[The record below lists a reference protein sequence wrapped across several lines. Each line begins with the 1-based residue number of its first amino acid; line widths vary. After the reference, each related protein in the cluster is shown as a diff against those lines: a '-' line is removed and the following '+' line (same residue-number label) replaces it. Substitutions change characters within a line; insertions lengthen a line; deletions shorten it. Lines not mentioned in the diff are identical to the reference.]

1 MKTLAQICLPLVL
14 FAFAGC
20 KNAGDWR
27 ADADRT
33 AAAYLGAAQKDV
45 TGRVETFEIETPAD
59 TLRRRLLLDQGLVIS
74 DLASLGVRDLPAD
87 RYWTPGDRLLPGTA
101 GGAAGFA
108 PGGTNALEIGLADA
122 VRIAA
127 ANSRDFQAKK
137 EALYTAALGLDLANK
152 TFRSTLKGVLSGGV
166 NSSRGDG
173 ADGRETSH
181 GEKAGPSVSRRFENG
196 AELTGSIA
204 ANLAGMLSGD
214 RATAWGC
221 IADVSISIPLLRGSG
236 ELVNRESLTQAE
248 RDLIYAVRSFEQ
260 DKRAFAVDVES
271 AYLSLLLALRTRQ
284 NEDDNYRRIAL
295 STRRSRRM
303 ADASRMSKSEFDQ
316 SYQSELSARASWTAA
331 CQSYE
336 AALESFKMRLGLPPD
351 ALVRPREADLD
362 ELRDFAEK
370 FRPENMDGTEELP
383 PPSAADWEKLADE
396 AIRRAFSNR
405 LDFATHRDRIEDA
418 QRRVLIAEDALRA
431 EVTIGASAS
440 AGSAASPSMG
450 RDGIGHA
457 PFKPKNSALSGAL
470 TVDLPFERTGE
481 RNAYRASLIAL
492 EQAVRAYQEQE
503 DGLKRTIRAD
513 VRDLMQTEE
522 NLRIQFRAV
531 ELARRRV
538 RNQDLLLESGRTTMT
553 DVLDAQAALVGAQN
567 KLYSAITKYR
577 ENELRLRCD
586 TGELDVTVD
595 GVWRDAEAADRRSGP
610 R

>member
-1 MKTLAQICLPLVL
+1 MKTRPVVGLSVLLLAL
-14 FAFAGC
+14 AGC
-20 KNAGDWR
+20 KSAGDWR
-27 ADADRT
+27 ADADET
-33 AAAYLGAAQKDV
+33 AAAYLGAAQRDV

-87 RYWTPGDRLLPGTA
+87 RYWEPGERLLPGTA
-101 GGAAGFA
+101 GGAADLA

-137 EALYTAALGLDLANK
+137 ESLYTVALGLDLANR
-152 TFRSTLKGVLSGGV
+152 TFRSTLKGILSGGV
-166 NSSRGDG
+166 GSSRSDEAGE
-173 ADGRETSH
+173 RETSH
-181 GEKAGPSVSRRFENG
+181 NESAKPSVSRKFENG

-221 IADVSISIPLLRGSG
+221 LADVSISIPLLRGSG

-260 DKRAFAVDVES
+260 DKRAFAVEIES

-284 NEDDNYRRIAL
+284 NEDDNYKRISL
-295 STRRSRRM
+295 STRRARRM
-303 ADASRMSKSEFDQ
+303 ADASRTSKSEFDQ
-316 SYQSELSARASWTAA
+316 AYQSELSARASWTAA

-351 ALVRPREADLD
+351 ARIRPREADLD
-362 ELRDFAEK
+362 ALRTFAEK
-370 FRPENMDGTEELP
+370 FKPEDMDGTDELP
-383 PPSAADWEKLADE
+383 PPAATDWETLADE
-396 AIRRAFSNR
+396 AIRKAFSNR
-405 LDFATHRDRIEDA
+405 LDFVTHRDKIEDA
-418 QRRVLIAEDALRA
+418 QRKVLIAEDALRA
-431 EVTIGASAS
+431 EVTIGGSAS
-440 AGSAASPSMG
+440 AGAAASSSMG
-450 RDGIGHA
+450 REGIDHA
-457 PFKPKNSALSGAL
+457 PFKPKNAVLSGAL
-470 TVDLPFERTGE
+470 TVDLPFERTSE
-481 RNAYRASLIAL
+481 RNAYRGSLIAL
-492 EQAVRAYQEQE
+492 EQAVRSYQDQE
-503 DGLKRTIRAD
+503 DGLKRTIRSD
-513 VRDLMQTEE
+513 IRDLMQTEE
-522 NLRIQFRAV
+522 NPRIQFRAV

-567 KLYSAITKYR
+567 QLYSAITKYR

-595 GVWRDAEAADRRSGP
+595 GVWRDGED
-610 R
+610 